1 MGLKSNGYY
10 TQKVTQIHRDRKQ
23 KCHFDDRSKD
33 WNDMIIYITEHQVAD
48 ARKEKDKHVLKAYRK
63 NDPSIF

>member
-1 MGLKSNGYY
+1 MGLKSNSYY

-63 NDPSIF
+63 NDPSIL